1 MNKKQKQVNKKHKR
15 SVERV
20 KRKLRAAT
28 AGSKNARRAV
38 PVRKKKTAE
47 AEALAA

>member
-20 KRKLRAAT
+20 KRKIREAT

-38 PVRKKKTAE
+38 PVRKKKAVE
-47 AEALAA
+47 AEAVPA

>member
-1 MNKKQKQVNKKHKR
+1 MNKKQKRVNKKHKT

-20 KRKLRAAT
+20 KRKLREAT
-28 AGSKNARRAV
+28 AGSKTARRAV

-47 AEALAA
+47 TEAVAA